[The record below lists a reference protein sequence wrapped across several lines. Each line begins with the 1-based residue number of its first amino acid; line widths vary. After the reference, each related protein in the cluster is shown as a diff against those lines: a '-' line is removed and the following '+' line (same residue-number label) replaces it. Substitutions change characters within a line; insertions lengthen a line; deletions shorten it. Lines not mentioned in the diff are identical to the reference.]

1 MTDQELKIFAED
13 LECITVQL
21 VMDRT
26 LGTRLDLSKGSV
38 RSAVV
43 KALAKAA
50 ETFDRSDEEWQE
62 MMG

>member
-43 KALAKAA
+43 KALTKAT